1 MGSLWGFL
9 LIVRR
14 AWLGEVG
21 SGGAGDGAELIPGG
35 VWGGDLIGP
44 AEHGVGDL
52 VSRRWPP
59 YPVALVW
66 WVLLSGFGGVG
77 RLKHIAWLIRLFSF

>member
-1 MGSLWGFL
+1 MLGW
-9 LIVRR
+9 VRW
-14 AWLGEVG
+14 APGELEMART
-21 SGGAGDGAELIPGG
+21 SYQ
-35 VWGGDLIGP
+35 GGDLIGP
-44 AEHGVGDL
+44 AEHGVRDL

-77 RLKHIAWLIRLFSF
+77 RLKHIAWLIRSFSF